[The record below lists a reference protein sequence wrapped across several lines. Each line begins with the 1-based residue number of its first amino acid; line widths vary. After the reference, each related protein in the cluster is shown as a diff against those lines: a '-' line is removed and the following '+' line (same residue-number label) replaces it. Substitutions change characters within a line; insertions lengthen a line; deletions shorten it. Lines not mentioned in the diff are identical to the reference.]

1 MPTRPTTRPVA
12 APTAV
17 AFPVR
22 NRSRHTHA
30 TKAVAA
36 AVLVFVN
43 ASAASPFAASAE
55 PALNPNQPN
64 HKSLAP
70 SSTSGTLWGTIA
82 VRLKSFRG
90 PSIRAATSADFAGG
104 TVVHISAGE
113 VERAE
118 LCQPAARPPHPVRS
132 E

>member
-30 TKAVAA
+30 TNAVAA

-55 PALNPNQPN
+55 RALNPNQPN
-64 HKSLAP
+64 HKSHAP
-70 SSTSGTLWGTIA
+70 SSSSGTLLGTIA
-82 VRLKSFRG
+82 VRLKSFLDRN
-90 PSIRAATSADFAGG
+90 S
-104 TVVHISAGE
+104 E
-113 VERAE
+113 VAERA
-118 LCQPAARPPHPVRS
+118 
-132 E
+132 